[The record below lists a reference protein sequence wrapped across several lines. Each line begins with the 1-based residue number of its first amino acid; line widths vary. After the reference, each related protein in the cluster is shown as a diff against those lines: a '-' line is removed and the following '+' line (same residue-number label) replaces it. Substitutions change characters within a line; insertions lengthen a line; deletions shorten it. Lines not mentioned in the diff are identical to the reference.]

1 MTRPAPAA
9 YAHDPS
15 RTSRRWPHLQDG
27 DLLTP
32 DARTAHAGMPVT
44 AGTKV
49 GVNLHAHRNNMR
61 TRVLAGCAA
70 GASGL
75 SHVFDYEA
83 AEGGSPLHDAVGFG
97 ATAAAA
103 ALLAA
108 GAEAGAAD
116 ATGITPLHLA
126 AGRGMLGAARACLA
140 AGAEV
145 EAADASGATPLHV
158 AAWKGEA
165 AAV

>member
-1 MTRPAPAA
+1 MSMTRPG
-9 YAHDPS
+9 HVH
-15 RTSRRWPHLQDG
+15 RWPHLQDG

-75 SHVFDYEA
+75 SHVFDKREP
-83 AEGGSPLHDAVGFG
+83 SRN
-97 ATAAAA
+97 
-103 ALLAA
+103 LL
-108 GAEAGAAD
+108 G
-116 ATGITPLHLA
+116 T
-126 AGRGMLGAARACLA
+126 
-140 AGAEV
+140 
-145 EAADASGATPLHV
+145 S
-158 AAWKGEA
+158 
-165 AAV
+165 

>member
-1 MTRPAPAA
+1 
-9 YAHDPS
+9 
-15 RTSRRWPHLQDG
+15 
-27 DLLTP
+27 
-32 DARTAHAGMPVT
+32 MPVS

-140 AGAEV
+140 AGAERWRPPTRLARRRCTLRRGR
-145 EAADASGATPLHV
+145 ERRPRSRCCSAHV
-158 AAWKGEA
+158 WGTSTTRA
-165 AAV
+165 